1 MHPPSYLQILSLSAS
16 LLFYGGLVSAT
27 LGPRPRSICAQAN
40 DGLKFDYVIIGGGT
54 AGLVLANRLTENA
67 SVTVAVLEAGTL
79 PEDVAGNWTQVPGY
93 AGKFNSG
100 APSMSWGFQTTP
112 QAGLNNRTYPYY
124 RAKAASSAK
133 DLDFLGGCSNVNYMA
148 YSQTTKGAH
157 QAWAALVN
165 DPSYTYE
172 NMLQYYSKTMD
183 FSAQEKESRLANATV
198 RYNSVN
204 VAKGGGLDVTYP
216 AYAQSWSTWVSKGLA
231 AIGVP
236 EVESFINGNLL
247 GHSWQ
252 LGTIREADSVRS
264 SSETAYL
271 RPIMSR
277 PNLSVFHYTMAE
289 RILFD
294 NKTATGVEYTS
305 TASNCSGT
313 ISAAKEVI
321 LTAGAFQSPQLLQ
334 VSGVGPK
341 DLLSKYGIPVVADV
355 PAVGQGMR
363 DHMTIFASYQVN
375 VLTSSALEG
384 ADYLAKAINDFN
396 TNGQGPLASPG
407 GDLIGGEKIP
417 DELRKGFANETVEYL
432 STYPADWP
440 EVLYDVYPGGV
451 TEATAGDNYATLQ
464 ATLVVP
470 HSRGTVKIQSAK
482 MSDAPIINPNWL
494 TENSDMDVLVAGFKR
509 VRQALETSAMA
520 PVLIGQE
527 LFPGSTI
534 KSDEEIR
541 TYIAQASSPIYHAFA
556 TNKMGNGTDAD
567 AVVDSRGRV
576 VGVSRRELSSFLFFR
591 FTETGTPA
599 NTDKCAVRV
608 IDSSSFPFLPP
619 GPAPQVQVY
628 ALAEKL
634 ADDIKNT
641 TY

>member
-112 QAGLNNRTYPYY
+112 QA
-124 RAKAASSAK
+124 
-133 DLDFLGGCSNVNYMA
+133 LGGCSNVNYMA

-576 VGVSRRELSSFLFFR
+576 VGVSRL
-591 FTETGTPA
+591 
-599 NTDKCAVRV
+599 RV